1 MVFIPPS
8 HVLHQKADK
17 PATQHETTVG
27 MFVVFVI
34 AVVIALF
41 VFIAGP
47 LSGNPPPLGVGLGA
61 IGFAVLF
68 GFIAFFSWMKEQ
80 SDPHPSDGNNQSSEQ

>member
-1 MVFIPPS
+1 MVFIPPP
-8 HVLHQKADK
+8 HMMRQKAGK

-27 MFVVFVI
+27 MFVVFVL

-41 VFIAGP
+41 VFIVGP
-47 LSGNPPPLGVGLGA
+47 MTDNPPPLGVGFGV

-68 GFIAFFSWMKEQ
+68 GAIAFFSWMKEQ
-80 SDPHPSDGNNQSSEQ
+80 SDPDASDRNNQSSEQ